1 MLAHSVSGRTLV
13 CVLLA
18 LAAARPAGA
27 QVLFTNVANSAG
39 VGGHS
44 YFSLTSHGLGT
55 ACIDVNRDGWPDM
68 FCVNGKGSPTH
79 LYLNQGNGTFV
90 LRDDLLPP
98 LPDVEKPGAIFA
110 DYDNDGDDDIYVYT
124 DNFILALTGQPEPNP
139 QDGPPNL
146 LLKNLW
152 IELGA
157 TLPPAGQPL
166 FEEVAAD
173 AGVDDLPAT
182 PFPSVTGTNY
192 PGYRAVTAS
201 WLDYDRDGW
210 VDLYVGHMV
219 CANTYAESN
228 WNRLFRNQGDGTFA
242 ETTIAAGL
250 HGLGVAAGLR
260 PTLAVVGGHFDQD
273 LWPDLYVG
281 NIACNPNEPATL
293 HNDVY
298 FRNTG
303 LGAFVDATSE
313 SPGLGDD
320 AGSAMGIAV
329 GDVENDGDWDVYITD
344 IFGQAFDAPPQ
355 GNPLYLA
362 NGNGTFQDNSAPTAG
377 VAGATSWPTNF
388 FDADD
393 DGDEDLFMGAF
404 GSVPSLNRFWLND
417 GAGSFTDVS
426 AASGVQ
432 SPFKNAYGSAVFD
445 YDRDG
450 DLDLVV
456 NNGDFSK
463 ISLLRNDSPDGNH
476 WLGVKL
482 EASVSNRS
490 AIGTVVKAR
499 VGSQTMMRQVL
510 GGSSAHSQ
518 DELVPHFGLG
528 SATVVDSLE
537 VFWPSGL
544 VTHLSNVAADQYV
557 TVTEASQ
564 HFAAF
569 GQASPGG
576 GTYAP
581 SLILSGSATPGGE
594 IAIDIASAQGGG
606 LVFLIVGL
614 PAAPPLN
621 LKGCLLH
628 LLPLVIVPAGAT
640 TAGPNGQGHYHLPAQ
655 IPVSATPVTA
665 GLQAFV
671 TSASLPGN
679 ESATNGVTLTIL
691 P

>member
-1 MLAHSVSGRTLV
+1 MLAHAVPGRTLLR
-13 CVLLA
+13 VLFV
-18 LAAARPAGA
+18 LAAARAAGA
-27 QVLFTNVANSAG
+27 QVLFTNVATSAG
-39 VGGHS
+39 VGGQP
-44 YFSLTSHGLGT
+44 YFALTVHGLGA
-55 ACIDVNRDGWPDM
+55 ACIDVNRDGWPDL
-68 FCVNGKGSPTH
+68 FCVNGKGSPSH

-90 LRDDLLPP
+90 VRDDLLPP

-110 DYDNDGDDDIYVYT
+110 DYDNDGDEDIYVYT
-124 DNFILALTGQPEPNP
+124 DHYILELTGQPEPNP

-146 LLKNLW
+146 LLKNRW

-166 FEEVAAD
+166 FEEVAAA
-173 AGVDDLPAT
+173 AGVDDLPAA
-182 PFPSVTGTNY
+182 PFPSITGTNY

-210 VDLYVGHMV
+210 VDLYVGHWA
-219 CANTYAESN
+219 CANTHAESN

-242 ETTIAAGL
+242 EATLAAGL
-250 HGLGVAAGLR
+250 HGPGDSVGLR
-260 PTLAVVGGHFDQD
+260 PTLVVAGGHFDQD

-281 NIACNPNEPATL
+281 NISCSPNEPLSL
-293 HNDVY
+293 HLDVY
-298 FRNTG
+298 YRNTG
-303 LGAFVDATSE
+303 LGTFVDATSE

-320 AGSAMGIAV
+320 AGAAMGIAV
-329 GDVENDGDWDVYITD
+329 GDIENDGDWDVYITD
-344 IFGQAFDAPPQ
+344 ILEQSVDAPPP
-355 GNPLYLA
+355 GNPLYLG
-362 NGNGTFQDNSAPTAG
+362 NGNGTFQDNSAPAAG
-377 VAGATSWPTNF
+377 VAGNSSWPTNF

-393 DGDEDLFMGAF
+393 DGDEDLFMGSM
-404 GSVPSLNRFWLND
+404 GSVQPLNKFWVND

-432 SPFKNAYGSAVFD
+432 DPTKFSKGSAVFD

-450 DLDLVV
+450 DLDLVLS
-456 NNGDFSK
+456 NGAFNK
-463 ISLLRNDSPDGNH
+463 MSLLRNDSPDGNH